1 MERRSRLIIT
11 TILLLTVTLATFAAD
26 RLLPLGVAVW
36 VLYLVPVVL
45 TTQLL
50 PQYTGL
56 ALAVSSGLLLL
67 GLLDADGGSAYEL
80 AVINRLLGLVV
91 LVFTGLFLLQHR
103 RMAEALRESESR
115 YRLLLEQ
122 HGRARAEAALHEV
135 QERFKSI
142 FHSSHDAIAYATFD
156 GSLLE
161 VNDAFVR
168 LSGQSREA
176 LLGSEPP
183 ASLWD
188 SLCLPPN
195 RFQAAPRDRRATG
208 LRNAISPGWSSSR
221 MAERSCV
228 RRHGIRQIKSGFG
241 RGHPQYQ

>member
-1 MERRSRLIIT
+1 MEGQTCSERELRDDRGASNTRHGETQQIDHYNHSALDRDAGYLRCGSFITLRRGGVGTISRPGCPDD
-11 TILLLTVTLATFAAD
+11 A
-26 RLLPLGVAVW
+26 VA
-36 VLYLVPVVL
+36 PSIHRPRISS
-45 TTQLL
+45 Q
-50 PQYTGL
+50 QR
-56 ALAVSSGLLLL
+56 AVAPGLL
-67 GLLDADGGSAYEL
+67 GADGGSAYEL

-142 FHSSHDAIAYATFD
+142 FHSSHDGIAYATYD

-168 LSGQSREA
+168 L
-176 LLGSEPP
+176 LGPIP
-183 ASLWD
+183 
-188 SLCLPPN
+188 
-195 RFQAAPRDRRATG
+195 
-208 LRNAISPGWSSSR
+208 
-221 MAERSCV
+221 
-228 RRHGIRQIKSGFG
+228 
-241 RGHPQYQ
+241 